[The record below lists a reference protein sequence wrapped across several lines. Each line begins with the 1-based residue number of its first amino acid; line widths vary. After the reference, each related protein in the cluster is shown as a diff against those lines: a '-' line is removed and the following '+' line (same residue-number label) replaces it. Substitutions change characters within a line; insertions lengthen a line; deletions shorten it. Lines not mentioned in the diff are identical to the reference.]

1 MERAILDGLITTSSS
16 VPRMPGSEP
25 IKYSRLNPSP
35 ASSSSS
41 SNRYGMGARVSG
53 ISRSKQTV
61 SRSPALHRE
70 KPVSAA
76 GGDRV
81 RAGPS
86 IKGKKGNSQEAPIKL
101 DSDEEAEDEEDDQL
115 RKKQLAARRRREEAS
130 RRTKD
135 RPAGSAA
142 AIGAALL
149 REESRSS
156 RDKSHKRRRIVSDDE
171 SDAADTPRSRAQP
184 STHKGKGKGGIHDD
198 DSDDPLNLISPPR
211 PAKLTST
218 PSARSVVHDPYQDM
232 KFTKY
237 TDGKKGETS
246 KSSTGR
252 AREREAMSL
261 EVLESDDTSPCDPDL
276 DAFLQG
282 AGQALEQM
290 RKVKAG
296 RREAFKLNCLDEERV
311 RDEGEALAKQW
322 GAMESVP
329 ARAVEE
335 EGGEGGDSDTLE
347 GHADENDASFQ

>member
-1 MERAILDGLITTSSS
+1 MERAILEGRITASSS
-16 VPRMPGSEP
+16 APRFPRSEP
-25 IKYSRLNPSP
+25 IRYSRLNPAP

-41 SNRYGMGARVSG
+41 SNRYGVGARVSG
-53 ISRSKQTV
+53 ISRAKQTLP
-61 SRSPALHRE
+61 RTPAPHRG
-70 KPVSAA
+70 KQNNGIGDDHGSA
-76 GGDRV
+76 RT
-81 RAGPS
+81 S
-86 IKGKKGNSQEAPIKL
+86 FKGKKGNSQEEPIKL
-101 DSDEEAEDEEDDQL
+101 DSDEEAEDEEDEKL
-115 RKKQLAARRRREEAS
+115 RKKQLAARRRREEATRS
-130 RRTKD
+130 SQD
-135 RPAGSAA
+135 SPSGSAA
-142 AIGAALL
+142 AVGGALL
-149 REESRSS
+149 KENSRSS
-156 RDKSHKRRRIVSDDE
+156 RDKSHKRPRILSDDE

-184 STHKGKGKGGIHDD
+184 STHKGKGKGRKRDD
-198 DSDDPLNLISPPR
+198 DSDDPLDLISPPR

-218 PSARSVVHDPYQDM
+218 PSNRSVLHDPYQDM

-246 KSSTGR
+246 KSSTRR

-261 EVLESDDTSPCDPDL
+261 EVLESDDTSLCDPDL
-276 DAFLQG
+276 EAFLQG

-296 RREAFKLNCLDEERV
+296 RREAFRSDRLDGERV

-329 ARAVEE
+329 AEAVEE